1 MHSYSVILDARR
13 GHARLGRCLAGLARD
28 FGQTPTRHEIWLL
41 VDKSRSRIERL
52 ADTHGARQLLL
63 PDLTRGQRLNIAA
76 NRSQADVLLFL
87 DPAIDPPPG
96 WLTLVDQAL
105 TSPQWDVVAL
115 VSNGWLATHWLSRL
129 PGGGGRIRL
138 LAMRHSWFE
147 RVGGFDPEREGTA
160 ERDLLVRL
168 RACHASVLQRRMG
181 DGQRSAG

>member
-52 ADTHGARQLLL
+52 AEAHGARLLLL
-63 PDLTRGQRLNIAA
+63 PDRPRGQRLNIVA
-76 NRSQADVLLFL
+76 NRSQADVLAFL
-87 DPAIDPPPG
+87 DPATDPPPG
-96 WLTLVDQAL
+96 WLALVDQAL
-105 TSPQWDVVAL
+105 ASQWDVVAL
-115 VSNGWLATHWLSRL
+115 ISDGWLTTHWLARL

-147 RVGGFDPEREGTA
+147 RVGGFDPDLEGTA
-160 ERDLLVRL
+160 ERDLLARL